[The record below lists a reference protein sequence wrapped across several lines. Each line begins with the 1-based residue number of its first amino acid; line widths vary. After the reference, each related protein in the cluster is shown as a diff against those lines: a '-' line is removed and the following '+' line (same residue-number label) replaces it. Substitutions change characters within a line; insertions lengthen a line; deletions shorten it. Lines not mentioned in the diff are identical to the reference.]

1 MTSLAKISYI
11 YKVYLFYIRYIQN
24 RSSISCKHEK
34 FFTKIKR
41 NDRIE
46 EQTGLAYAQMLL
58 SVEGQKLIQRAGM
71 IPIINNLPLKVA
83 ATDRNSLKSQPLI
96 K

>member
-1 MTSLAKISYI
+1 
-11 YKVYLFYIRYIQN
+11 
-24 RSSISCKHEK
+24 
-34 FFTKIKR
+34 
-41 NDRIE
+41 
-46 EQTGLAYAQMLL
+46 MLL

-83 ATDRNSLKSQPLI
+83 ATALNSLKSQPLI